1 MSGRTVSSAILIL
14 VLGSFFATLC
24 DVFIKMAGVDVAI
37 FQFTFFRA
45 VFMCLI
51 LFPIAVMKYLSSP
64 KAVATLGL
72 KLHVIRG
79 NLWVLGSVLLV
90 ISLSELS
97 LATANAVFYV
107 APIFIMLFGAFFY
120 KERLSVDVVL
130 AVILG
135 FIGILVIL
143 RPTEVTLA
151 MISAILFAVVLAVNS
166 LLIKKIPQEQSMF
179 YGLFVTQ
186 LFALPMVSG
195 LAIWEGE
202 KFEFEVLIYAALS
215 SVCSILYSVSCLVG
229 YRYVASSKVTSAEY
243 SGLIFAFLLG
253 WWIFGDTPDLGVFVG
268 SVFVITPL
276 LYLSHRDI
284 RRLRK
289 EQLLSNTRSN
299 LGAG

>member
-1 MSGRTVSSAILIL
+1 MG
-14 VLGSFFATLC
+14 LGA
-24 DVFIKMAGVDVAI
+24 
-37 FQFTFFRA
+37 
-45 VFMCLI
+45 
-51 LFPIAVMKYLSSP
+51 
-64 KAVATLGL
+64 
-72 KLHVIRG
+72 
-79 NLWVLGSVLLV
+79 VLLV

-97 LATANAVFYV
+97 LATANAVFYA

-120 KERLSVDVVL
+120 KERLSLDVVL
-130 AVILG
+130 AVVLG

>member
-1 MSGRTVSSAILIL
+1 MNRAILIL

-24 DVFIKMAGVDVAI
+24 DVFIKMAGADVAI

-45 VFMCLI
+45 VCMCLI
-51 LFPIAVMKYLSSP
+51 LCPIAVMKYLRSP
-64 KAVATLGL
+64 KSAARLGL
-72 KLHVIRG
+72 KLHFLRG
-79 NLWVLGSVLLV
+79 NLWVLGAVLLV

-97 LATANAVFYV
+97 LATANAVFYA

-130 AVILG
+130 AVVLG

-143 RPTEVTLA
+143 RPTEVTFA
-151 MISAILFAVVLAVNS
+151 MISAILFAVVLAANS

-253 WWIFGDTPDLGVFVG
+253 WWIFGDTPDLGVFLG
-268 SVFVITPL
+268 SIFVITPL

>member
-24 DVFIKMAGVDVAI
+24 DVFIKMAGADVAI

-45 VFMCLI
+45 VCMCLI
-51 LFPIAVMKYLSSP
+51 LCPIAVMKYLRSP
-64 KAVATLGL
+64 KSAARLGL
-72 KLHVIRG
+72 KLHFLRG
-79 NLWVLGSVLLV
+79 NLWVLGAVLLV

-97 LATANAVFYV
+97 LATANAVFYA

-130 AVILG
+130 AVVLG

-143 RPTEVTLA
+143 RPTEVTFA
-151 MISAILFAVVLAVNS
+151 MISAILFAVVLAANS

-195 LAIWEGE
+195 LAIWESE

-253 WWIFGDTPDLGVFVG
+253 WWIFGDTPDLGVFLG
-268 SVFVITPL
+268 SIFVITPL

>member
-24 DVFIKMAGVDVAI
+24 DVFIKMAGADVAI

-45 VFMCLI
+45 VCMCLI
-51 LFPIAVMKYLSSP
+51 LCPIAVMKYLRSP
-64 KAVATLGL
+64 KAAARLGL
-72 KLHVIRG
+72 KLHFLRG
-79 NLWVLGSVLLV
+79 NLWVLGAVLLV

-97 LATANAVFYV
+97 LATANAVFYA

-130 AVILG
+130 AVVLG

-143 RPTEVTLA
+143 RPTEVTFA
-151 MISAILFAVVLAVNS
+151 MISAILFAVVLAANS

-253 WWIFGDTPDLGVFVG
+253 WWIFGDTPDLGVFLG
-268 SVFVITPL
+268 SIFVITPL

>member
-24 DVFIKMAGVDVAI
+24 DVFIKMADVDVAI

-51 LFPIAVMKYLSSP
+51 LFPIAVHRYLNSDR
-64 KAVATLGL
+64 ATATLGL
-72 KLHVIRG
+72 KLHFIRG
-79 NLWVLGSVLLV
+79 NMWVLAGVLLT
-90 ISLSELS
+90 ISLAELP
-97 LATANAVFYV
+97 LATANAVFYT

-120 KERLSVDVVL
+120 KERLSMDVVL
-130 AVILG
+130 AAILG

-143 RPTEVTLA
+143 RPTEITFS
-151 MISAILFAVVLAVNS
+151 MMSAILFAIVLAANS
-166 LLIKKIPQEQSMF
+166 LLIKKLPQEQSML

-186 LFALPMVSG
+186 MFALPMVCV

-202 KFEFEVLIYAALS
+202 ALDIGNVMFAALS
-215 SVCSILYSVSCLVG
+215 SICSILYSVSCLIG

-253 WWIFGDTPDLGVFVG
+253 WWIFGEAPDL
-268 SVFVITPL
+268 SVFIGSLFVILPL
-276 LYLSHRDI
+276 LYLSQKDI
-284 RRLRK
+284 RRLKK

>member
-24 DVFIKMAGVDVAI
+24 DVFIKMAGADVAI

-45 VFMCLI
+45 VCMCLI
-51 LFPIAVMKYLSSP
+51 LCPIAVMKYLRSTKS
-64 KAVATLGL
+64 AARLGL
-72 KLHVIRG
+72 KLHFLRG
-79 NLWVLGSVLLV
+79 NLWVLGAVLLV

-97 LATANAVFYV
+97 LATANAVFYA

-130 AVILG
+130 AVVLG

-143 RPTEVTLA
+143 RPTEVTFA
-151 MISAILFAVVLAVNS
+151 MISAILFAVVLAANS

-253 WWIFGDTPDLGVFVG
+253 WWIFGDTPDLGVFLG
-268 SVFVITPL
+268 SIFVITPL

>member
-14 VLGSFFATLC
+14 VIGSFFATLC
-24 DVFIKMAGVDVAI
+24 DVFIKMADVDVAI

-51 LFPIAVMKYLSSP
+51 LFPIAIHRYLNSDRLT
-64 KAVATLGL
+64 ATLGL
-72 KLHVIRG
+72 KLHFIRG
-79 NLWVLGSVLLV
+79 NMWVLAGVLLT
-90 ISLSELS
+90 ISLAELP
-97 LATANAVFYV
+97 LATANAVFYT
-107 APIFIMLFGAFFY
+107 APIFIMLFGAIFY
-120 KERLSVDVVL
+120 KERLSMDVVL
-130 AVILG
+130 AAILG
-135 FIGILVIL
+135 FIGTLVIL
-143 RPTEVTLA
+143 RPTEITFS

-166 LLIKKIPQEQSMF
+166 LLIKKLPQEQSML

-186 LFALPMVSG
+186 IFALPMVTI

-202 KFEFEVLIYAALS
+202 VFDIGNVIFGALS

-253 WWIFGDTPDLGVFVG
+253 WWIFGETPDLGVFIG
-268 SVFVITPL
+268 SLFVILPL

-284 RRLRK
+284 RRLKK

>member
-24 DVFIKMAGVDVAI
+24 DVFIKMADVDVAI

-51 LFPIAVMKYLSSP
+51 LCPIAVVKYLGSDRSM
-64 KAVATLGL
+64 ARLGL
-72 KLHVIRG
+72 KLHFIRG
-79 NLWVLGSVLLV
+79 NMWVLAAVLLV
-90 ISLSELS
+90 ISLAELP
-97 LATANAVFYV
+97 LATANAVFYT

-130 AVILG
+130 AAVLG
-135 FIGILVIL
+135 FIGTLVIL
-143 RPTEVTLA
+143 RPTEITFA
-151 MISAILFAVVLAVNS
+151 MISAILFAIVLAANS
-166 LLIKKIPQEQSMF
+166 LLIKKIPQEQSML

-186 LFALPMVSG
+186 LFALPMASG

-202 KFEFEVLIYAALS
+202 VFEIEILIYAALS
-215 SVCSILYSVSCLVG
+215 SICSILYSLSCLLG

-253 WWIFGDTPDLGVFVG
+253 WWIFGETPDLGVFVG
-268 SVFVITPL
+268 SLFVIMPL

>member
-14 VLGSFFATLC
+14 VIGSFFATLC
-24 DVFIKMAGVDVAI
+24 DVFIKMADVDVAI

-51 LFPIAVMKYLSSP
+51 LFPIAIHRYLNSDRLT
-64 KAVATLGL
+64 ATLGL
-72 KLHVIRG
+72 KLHFIRG
-79 NLWVLGSVLLV
+79 NMWVLAGVLLT
-90 ISLSELS
+90 ISLAELP
-97 LATANAVFYV
+97 LATANAVFYT

-120 KERLSVDVVL
+120 KERLSMDVVL
-130 AVILG
+130 AAILG

-143 RPTEVTLA
+143 RPTEITFS
-151 MISAILFAVVLAVNS
+151 MISAILFAIVLAANS
-166 LLIKKIPQEQSMF
+166 LLIKKLPQEQSML

-186 LFALPMVSG
+186 IFALPMVTI

-202 KFEFEVLIYAALS
+202 VFDIGNVIFGALS

-253 WWIFGDTPDLGVFVG
+253 WWIFGETPDLGVFIG
-268 SVFVITPL
+268 SLFVILPL

-284 RRLRK
+284 RRLKK

>member
-1 MSGRTVSSAILIL
+1 VSGRTVSSAILIL

-24 DVFIKMAGVDVAI
+24 DVFIKMADVDVAI

-51 LFPIAVMKYLSSP
+51 LFPIAVHRYLNSDRST
-64 KAVATLGL
+64 AILGL
-72 KLHVIRG
+72 KLHFIRG
-79 NLWVLGSVLLV
+79 NMWVLAGVLLT
-90 ISLSELS
+90 ISLAELP
-97 LATANAVFYV
+97 LATANAVFYT
-107 APIFIMLFGAFFY
+107 APIFIMLFGAIFY
-120 KERLSVDVVL
+120 KERLSMDVVL
-130 AVILG
+130 AAILG
-135 FIGILVIL
+135 FIGTLVIL
-143 RPTEVTLA
+143 RPTEITFS
-151 MISAILFAVVLAVNS
+151 MISAILFAIVLAVNS
-166 LLIKKIPQEQSMF
+166 LLIKKLPQEQSML

-186 LFALPMVSG
+186 IFALPMVTI

-202 KFEFEVLIYAALS
+202 VLDIGNVIFGALS

-253 WWIFGDTPDLGVFVG
+253 WWIFGETPDLGVFIG
-268 SVFVITPL
+268 SLFVILPL

-284 RRLRK
+284 RRLKK

>member
-24 DVFIKMAGVDVAI
+24 DVFIKMAGADVAI

-45 VFMCLI
+45 VCMCLI
-51 LFPIAVMKYLSSP
+51 LCPIAVMKYLRSP
-64 KAVATLGL
+64 KSAARLGL
-72 KLHVIRG
+72 KLHFLRG
-79 NLWVLGSVLLV
+79 NLWVLGAVLLV

-97 LATANAVFYV
+97 LATANAVFYA

-130 AVILG
+130 AVVLG

-143 RPTEVTLA
+143 RPTEVTFA
-151 MISAILFAVVLAVNS
+151 MISAILFAVVLAANS

-195 LAIWEGE
+195 LAIWESE

-253 WWIFGDTPDLGVFVG
+253 WWIFGDTPDLGVFLG
-268 SVFVITPL
+268 SIFVITPL
-276 LYLSHRDI
+276 MYLSHRDI

>member
-24 DVFIKMAGVDVAI
+24 DVFIKMAQVDVAI

-51 LFPIAVMKYLSSP
+51 LCPIAAIKYLRSP
-64 KAVATLGL
+64 RSIAALGL
-72 KLHVIRG
+72 KLHFVRG
-79 NLWVLGSVLLV
+79 NIWVLAAVLLV
-90 ISLSELS
+90 ISLAELP
-97 LATANAVFYV
+97 LATANAVFYT

-120 KERLSVDVVL
+120 KERLTVDVVL
-130 AVILG
+130 AAVLG
-135 FIGILVIL
+135 FIGTLVIL
-143 RPTEVTLA
+143 RPTEVTFA

-166 LLIKKIPQEQSMF
+166 LLIKKLPQEQSML

-186 LFALPMVSG
+186 FFALPLAGG
-195 LAIWEGE
+195 LALWEGE
-202 KFEFEVLIYAALS
+202 TFELEILIYAALS
-215 SVCSILYSVSCLVG
+215 SICSILYSVSCLIG

-253 WWIFGDTPDLGVFVG
+253 WWIFGETPDLGVFIG
-268 SVFVITPL
+268 SLFVILPL

-284 RRLRK
+284 RRLKK

>member
-24 DVFIKMAGVDVAI
+24 DVFIKMAGADVAI

-45 VFMCLI
+45 VCMCLI
-51 LFPIAVMKYLSSP
+51 LCPIAVMKYLRSP
-64 KAVATLGL
+64 KSAARLGL
-72 KLHVIRG
+72 KLHFLRG
-79 NLWVLGSVLLV
+79 NLWVLGAVLLV

-97 LATANAVFYV
+97 LATANAVFYA
-107 APIFIMLFGAFFY
+107 APIFIMLFGSFFY

-130 AVILG
+130 AVVLG

-143 RPTEVTLA
+143 RPTEVTFA
-151 MISAILFAVVLAVNS
+151 MISAILFAVVLAANS

-229 YRYVASSKVTSAEY
+229 YRYMASSKVTSAEY

-268 SVFVITPL
+268 SLFVITPL

>member
-24 DVFIKMAGVDVAI
+24 DVFIKMAGADVAI

-45 VFMCLI
+45 VCMCLI
-51 LFPIAVMKYLSSP
+51 LCPIAVMKYLRSP
-64 KAVATLGL
+64 KSAARLGL
-72 KLHVIRG
+72 KLHFLRG
-79 NLWVLGSVLLV
+79 NLWVLGAVLLV

-97 LATANAVFYV
+97 LATANAVFYA

-130 AVILG
+130 AVVLG

-143 RPTEVTLA
+143 RPTEVTFA
-151 MISAILFAVVLAVNS
+151 MISAILFAVVLAANS

-253 WWIFGDTPDLGVFVG
+253 WWIFGDTPDLAVFLG
-268 SVFVITPL
+268 SIFVITPL

>member
-24 DVFIKMAGVDVAI
+24 DVFIKMADVDVRI

-51 LFPIAVMKYLSSP
+51 LFPIAVHKYLSSD
-64 KAVATLGL
+64 KSTATLGL
-72 KLHVIRG
+72 KLHFIRG
-79 NLWVLGSVLLV
+79 NMWVLAGVLLT
-90 ISLSELS
+90 ISLAELP
-97 LATANAVFYV
+97 LATANAVFYT

-120 KERLSVDVVL
+120 KERLSIDVVL
-130 AVILG
+130 AAILG

-143 RPTEVTLA
+143 RPTEITFS
-151 MISAILFAVVLAVNS
+151 MISAILFAIVLAANS
-166 LLIKKIPQEQSMF
+166 LLIKKLPQEQSML

-186 LFALPMVSG
+186 MFALPMVSI

-202 KFEFEVLIYAALS
+202 VFDLGNVMFAALS
-215 SVCSILYSVSCLVG
+215 SVCSILYSVSCLIG
-229 YRYVASSKVTSAEY
+229 YRYVESSKVTSAEY

-253 WWIFGDTPDLGVFVG
+253 WWVFGETPDLGVFVG
-268 SVFVITPL
+268 SLFVILPL

>member
-24 DVFIKMAGVDVAI
+24 DVFIKMAGADVAI

-45 VFMCLI
+45 VCMCLI
-51 LFPIAVMKYLSSP
+51 LSPIAVIKYLRSP
-64 KAVATLGL
+64 RSAARLGL
-72 KLHVIRG
+72 KLHFLRG
-79 NLWVLGSVLLV
+79 NLWVLGAVLLV

-97 LATANAVFYV
+97 LATANAVFYA

-120 KERLSVDVVL
+120 KERLSLDVVL
-130 AVILG
+130 AVVLG